1 MELLHDFQVLLNIM
15 EWNTKMPGL
24 YLKVMEGPLHEKGSL
39 CPNFSNG
46 FSLPFHVLNSL
57 KSAVCSVPTSLD
69 PAPSFITC
77 LSHTFSIWSSC
88 FYKMM
93 KGLRIELLLYF
104 SRLSRYCGTFLAGV
118 MIQMTDHGINQRECP
133 KTNKHKQSKKQSGE
147 DIKQD
152 FTHTHTH
159 TYILPFS

>member
-1 MELLHDFQVLLNIM
+1 M
-15 EWNTKMPGL
+15 TKAPFAPIFPVIFL
-24 YLKVMEGPLHEKGSL
+24 SL
-39 CPNFSNG
+39 
-46 FSLPFHVLNSL
+46 FHVLNSL
-57 KSAVCSVPTSLD
+57 KPAICSVPTSLD

-77 LSHTFSIWSSC
+77 LSHTFSILSSC

-104 SRLSRYCGTFLAGV
+104 SWLSRYCGTFLAGV

-152 FTHTHTH
+152 FTHTHTRM
-159 TYILPFS
+159 YILPSS

>member
-1 MELLHDFQVLLNIM
+1 
-15 EWNTKMPGL
+15 
-24 YLKVMEGPLHEKGSL
+24 MEGPLHEKGSL
-39 CPNFSNG
+39 CPNFSSG
-46 FSLPFHVLNSL
+46 FSLPFHVLDSL

-77 LSHTFSIWSSC
+77 LSHTFSILSFC

-104 SRLSRYCGTFLAGV
+104 SRLSRYCSTFLAGV

-133 KTNKHKQSKKQSGE
+133 KTNKHKQSKKQAGE
-147 DIKQD
+147 DIKRD
-152 FTHTHTH
+152 FTHTHTHTHTH